1 VDNVDRIRYADKLRA
16 AMGQSKMGQDEVAV
30 VGVRGHGLTAAHDV
44 AAIEGRTQAL
54 TAGHD
59 VGPAGN
65 SSYGRLA
72 DAPEVVVG
80 ADRSHGPTTAPDVA
94 VIGAGVVGCAVAW
107 ALTKAGKRVLL
118 IDRADPATAG
128 ASFGNVGHIATEQ
141 LQPLPSPQL
150 LLSFWRELVAFGGA
164 LDIPLRRAA
173 VMAPW
178 IARFARAAFQQRR
191 HTEHL
196 APLVRSA
203 ADILESQLS
212 EVGRHDLLRRHG
224 HYALWIGPK
233 ACKRAAAEQARATAL
248 GIPNKEAPAE
258 LLRAAAAQAGLSASP
273 ARATDP
279 VVAGVWFPDTAHVLD
294 PALVARAFAAASTQA
309 GASIL
314 RTSVRHMRPLG
325 NRIEIVTDTDSLSV
339 RTAVVCAGAWS
350 APLLAPF
357 GVRAPLEA
365 ERGYH
370 VELSNHAPLTD
381 APILYANHSV
391 VVTPMASRL
400 RASSYLEFAGLEA
413 PPDPRKPAQLRAKLR
428 QLGYQCEVEGPS
440 WMGPRPTL
448 PDYLP
453 GIGRARGQYELF
465 YAVGHQHLGLTLAAV
480 TADLI
485 ADLVT
490 GRAPRFDIKAFD
502 LLRFG

>member
-1 VDNVDRIRYADKLRA
+1 
-16 AMGQSKMGQDEVAV
+16 MGGSKMGQDEVAV

-44 AAIEGRTQAL
+44 APFGDHTQAL
-54 TAGHD
+54 TAAHD
-59 VGPAGN
+59 VAI
-65 SSYGRLA
+65 
-72 DAPEVVVG
+72 
-80 ADRSHGPTTAPDVA
+80 
-94 VIGAGVVGCAVAW
+94 IGAGVVGCAVAW

-203 ADILESQLS
+203 ADMLESQLS
-212 EVGRHDLLRRHG
+212 EVGRHDLFRRHG

-233 ACKRAAAEQARATAL
+233 ASTRAAAEQARATGL
-248 GIPNKEAPAE
+248 GIPTKEAPAE
-258 LLRAAAAQAGLSASP
+258 LLRAAAAQAQ
-273 ARATDP
+273 RTVTRTP
-279 VVAGVWFPDTAHVLD
+279 VSNAPGAGVWFPNTAHVLD
-294 PALVARAFAAASTQA
+294 PALVARAFATASTQA

-314 RTSVRHMRPLG
+314 RTSVRHIRPLG

-350 APLLAPF
+350 APLLASF

-381 APILYANHSV
+381 APILYADHSV

-453 GIGRARGQYELF
+453 GIGRARGPHELF

-502 LLRFG
+502 LRRFG

>member
-1 VDNVDRIRYADKLRA
+1 
-16 AMGQSKMGQDEVAV
+16 MGESKMGKGHNEVAV
-30 VGVRGHGLTAAHDV
+30 VGSRGN
-44 AAIEGRTQAL
+44 GRQSAL
-54 TAGHD
+54 KT
-59 VGPAGN
+59 
-65 SSYGRLA
+65 
-72 DAPEVVVG
+72 APEVVVAG
-80 ADRSHGPTTAPDVA
+80 DRSHGLTATPDVA
-94 VIGAGVVGCAVAW
+94 VVGAGVVGCAVAW

-164 LDIPLRRAA
+164 LDIPLQRAT

-191 HTEHL
+191 HTEYL
-196 APLVRSA
+196 APLVRCA
-203 ADILESQLS
+203 ADTLESQLS
-212 EVGRHDLLRRHG
+212 EVGRRDLLRRHG
-224 HYALWIGPK
+224 HYVLWTGPK
-233 ACKRAAAEQARATAL
+233 ASRRASAEQLRATSL
-248 GIPNKEAPAE
+248 GIPTKDAPAE
-258 LLRAAAAQAGLSASP
+258 LLRAAAAQVGQAATRAPACGSADASASMAALP
-273 ARATDP
+273 PSSARAADP
-279 VVAGVWFPDTAHVLD
+279 VAAGVWFPDSAHVLD

-309 GASIL
+309 GATIL

-339 RTAVVCAGAWS
+339 RAAVVCAGAWS
-350 APLLAPF
+350 APLLASF

-370 VELSNHAPLTD
+370 IELSQHAPLID
-381 APILYANHSV
+381 APILYADHSV

-400 RASSYLEFAGLEA
+400 RASSYLEFAGLDT
-413 PPDPRKPAQLRAKLR
+413 PPDPRKPAQLRAKLQ
-428 QLGYQCEVEGPS
+428 QLGYQCDAEGPS

-453 GIGRARGQYELF
+453 GIGRAPGQHELF

-490 GRAPRFDIKAFD
+490 GRPPRFDIKGFD
-502 LLRFG
+502 LRRFG

>member
-1 VDNVDRIRYADKLRA
+1 
-16 AMGQSKMGQDEVAV
+16 MGESKMGQDEIAV
-30 VGVRGHGLTAAHDV
+30 VGGRERG
-44 AAIEGRTQAL
+44 L

-59 VGPAGN
+59 VA
-65 SSYGRLA
+65 
-72 DAPEVVVG
+72 VV
-80 ADRSHGPTTAPDVA
+80 
-94 VIGAGVVGCAVAW
+94 GAGVVGCAVAW

-178 IARFARAAFQQRR
+178 IARFARAAFHQQQ
-191 HTEHL
+191 HTQQLE
-196 APLVRSA
+196 PLVRSA
-203 ADILESQLS
+203 ADTLESQLS

-224 HYALWIGPK
+224 HYALWSGPK
-233 ACKRAAAEQARATAL
+233 ASKRAAAGQSRAAAL
-248 GIPNKEAPAE
+248 GIPTKAAPAE
-258 LLRAAAAQAGLSASP
+258 LLRAAAAQAG
-273 ARATDP
+273 
-279 VVAGVWFPDTAHVLD
+279 VWFPDSAHVLD
-294 PALVARAFAAASTQA
+294 PALVARAFATASTQA

-314 RTSVRHMRPLG
+314 RTSVRHMRPQG
-325 NRIEIVTDTDSLSV
+325 TRIEIVTDTDSLSLHTV
-339 RTAVVCAGAWS
+339 VVCAGAWS
-350 APLLAPF
+350 APLLASF
-357 GVRAPLEA
+357 GVHAPLEA

-370 VELSNHAPLTD
+370 VELPNHAPVTD
-381 APILYANHSV
+381 APILYADHSV

-400 RASSYLEFAGLEA
+400 RASSYLEFAGLET
-413 PPDPRKPAQLRAKLR
+413 PPDPRKPAQLRANLR
-428 QLGYQCEVEGPS
+428 QLGYHCDVEGPS

-453 GIGRARGQYELF
+453 GIGRARGQHELF

-485 ADLVT
+485 ADLVA
-490 GRAPRFDIKAFD
+490 GRAPRFDVKAFD
-502 LLRFG
+502 LRRFG

>member
-1 VDNVDRIRYADKLRA
+1 MGELNTGVHA
-16 AMGQSKMGQDEVAV
+16 AV
-30 VGVRGHGLTAAHDV
+30 H
-44 AAIEGRTQAL
+44 
-54 TAGHD
+54 
-59 VGPAGN
+59 
-65 SSYGRLA
+65 
-72 DAPEVVVG
+72 
-80 ADRSHGPTTAPDVA
+80 DVA

-107 ALTKAGKRVLL
+107 ALTKARRRVLL

-150 LLSFWRELVAFGGA
+150 LLSFWRELTAFGGV
-164 LDIPLRRAA
+164 LDIPLRRVA

-178 IARFARAAFQQRR
+178 IARFARAAFQQRQ

-196 APLVRSA
+196 APLVRCSA
-203 ADILESQLS
+203 DTLESQLG
-212 EVGRHDLLRRHG
+212 EVGKRDLLRRHG
-224 HYALWIGPK
+224 HYALWFGPK
-233 ACKRAAAEQARATAL
+233 AARRAAASQLRAGAL
-248 GIPNKEAPAE
+248 GVATKDAPLE
-258 LLRAAAAQAGLSASP
+258 LLRAAAAQASWPASAP
-273 ARATDP
+273 A
-279 VVAGVWFPDTAHVLD
+279 VAGVWFPDSAHVLD
-294 PALVARAFAAASTQA
+294 PALVARAFAVASTQA

-314 RTSVRHMRPLG
+314 RASVRYMRPLG
-325 NRIEIVTDTDSLSV
+325 NRIEIVTDTDSLTA

-357 GVRAPLEA
+357 GLHTPLEA

-370 VELSNHAPLTD
+370 VELSDHAPLTD
-381 APILYANHSV
+381 APILYADHSV

-400 RASSYLEFAGLEA
+400 RASSYLEFAGLET

-428 QLGYQCEVEGPS
+428 RLGYQCDTEGPS

-453 GIGRARGQYELF
+453 GIGRAPGQHELF

-490 GRAPRFDIKAFD
+490 GRPPRFDIGAFD
-502 LLRFG
+502 LRRFG